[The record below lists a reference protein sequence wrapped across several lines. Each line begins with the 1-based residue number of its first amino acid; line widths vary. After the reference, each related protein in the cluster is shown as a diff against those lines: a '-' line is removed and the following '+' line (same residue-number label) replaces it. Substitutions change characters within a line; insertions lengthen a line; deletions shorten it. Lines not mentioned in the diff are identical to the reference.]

1 MASGWAARLET
12 WESFADNW
20 QRALA
25 ADKPLAYFKLNDAL
39 GLKGPFDGWTET
51 ERNDKLRVLAG
62 LIPHDGTI
70 TGVGCYVRRADFEQ
84 VKPHIRRQIYKDPYY
99 VCVTA
104 TMMNVNWGFLGADK
118 FDFILDKSKESERM
132 RMLFYGDIKP
142 LSPKFGECFPLDDQK
157 TPPLQAADLHAG
169 LSRQLYELSPR
180 PIMVGIE
187 PLEGVLT
194 TMFELQPKGLMSAIT
209 LPPYLGKQ

>member
-1 MASGWAARLET
+1 M
-12 WESFADNW
+12 F
-20 QRALA
+20 
-25 ADKPLAYFKLNDAL
+25 
-39 GLKGPFDGWTET
+39 
-51 ERNDKLRVLAG
+51 
-62 LIPHDGTI
+62 
-70 TGVGCYVRRADFEQ
+70 
-84 VKPHIRRQIYKDPYY
+84 
-99 VCVTA
+99 
-104 TMMNVNWGFLGADK
+104 NVNWGFLGADK

-132 RMLFYGDIKP
+132 RMLFYRDIKP
-142 LSPKFGECFPLDDQK
+142 LSPKFGECFSLDDQK